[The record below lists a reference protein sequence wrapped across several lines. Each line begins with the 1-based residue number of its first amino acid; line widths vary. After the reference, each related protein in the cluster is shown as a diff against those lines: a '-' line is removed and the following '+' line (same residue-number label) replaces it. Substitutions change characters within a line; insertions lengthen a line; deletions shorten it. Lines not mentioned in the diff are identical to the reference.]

1 LLIFKVTDTFRVE
14 GKGLLLSGSGK
25 PNLKGVDFRSELKL
39 VLPNKSELFTS
50 VVGINW
56 QNGDLIVSD
65 VDKLVVPNGTE
76 VWLLESKA

>member
-1 LLIFKVTDTFRVE
+1 MLIFKVTDTFRVE

-76 VWLLESKA
+76 VWLLEST

>member
-1 LLIFKVTDTFRVE
+1 LLVFKVTDTFRVD

-39 VLPNKSELFTS
+39 ILPNKSELFTS

-76 VWLLESKA
+76 VWLIDSK

>member
-1 LLIFKVTDTFRVE
+1 MLVFKVTDTFRVD

-39 VLPNKSELFTS
+39 ILPNKSELFTS

-76 VWLLESKA
+76 VWLIDSK